1 MGGDV
6 YTMEQPSMEALVT
19 LKSRLVMVCNKYE
32 AASGTLKSCPSQQQS
47 RGMHRDASVTAGIG
61 FVVPPATRWKRSPL
75 TVIVAPDVNQSI
87 SNKGTQTSLYASS
100 LQSGF

>member
-6 YTMEQPSMEALVT
+6 YTMEQPSMEVPVT
-19 LKSRLVMVCNKYE
+19 LKSRQVVVCNKYE

-61 FVVPPATRWKRSPL
+61 FVMPPATRWRRSPL
-75 TVIVAPDVNQSI
+75 TVTVAPDVNQSI
-87 SNKGTQTSLYASS
+87 SSEGTQTSPFASN
-100 LQSGF
+100 L